1 MTFNDYLIESIAE
14 LSMLS
19 VGVAAKYNL
28 IITINVNRQ
37 GLLAGSG
44 TLTLL

>member
-1 MTFNDYLIESIAE
+1 MTFSDYLIESIAE
-14 LSMLS
+14 LNMLS
-19 VGVAAKYNL
+19 VEVAAKYNL

-37 GLLAGSG
+37 GLLVRNG